1 MGNNI
6 NMKKYFF
13 LIILIILNTKLN
25 AEIITDGTI
34 GQRSHLT
41 GPKFKINE
49 QLGMQVGSNLFHSF
63 QTFNIETGET
73 AIFRGSS
80 SVTNIL
86 ARVTGNQSS
95 WIDGKIISD
104 ANLYLLNPNGI
115 VFGENASLDV
125 KGSFHASTA
134 DYLRLG
140 NTGKFSASQPQESV
154 LTVAAP
160 EAFGFL
166 TAPSSIRIEGS
177 MMIVP
182 EENTLSIIGGDLFIS
197 DSILFAKSGKIN
209 LASVAS
215 SGEVIPTSSDLRI
228 ESLDLGKIHLGQIN
242 LSQSSIDQLKNRS
255 KPNSEGNYQAN
266 IDVTDK
272 NFINEDSGNNRGAG
286 QIFIRAGKFISDKA
300 WIFADTHGNED
311 GLGIDIFID
320 GDINLINGARITADN
335 KGTGQGGNTK
345 IQANNLTL
353 SGRNLNICDETCKT
367 KYLDFEKLTS
377 IEKRK
382 IIEEIV
388 VFNKLPK
395 HQKQEFIQKKT
406 ISEQKEFIKNYQ
418 DYISFNKYIDSR
430 TTVASNTL
438 NEGNGGNITINA
450 SSVEMQSGIMQA
462 ATENSGIAGNIHLEI
477 DNLTLNNNSFI
488 TSDTKNDGKAG
499 NITINANENIFL
511 LNRGYISALSGDS
524 GDAGSI
530 NITTNNALFY
540 NDSGITT
547 QSENTN
553 GGNITF
559 TIKNNLDLSK
569 NSAIVAK
576 AKGDAGNITI
586 TTKTASFSNT
596 SGITTQSFNTSGGNI
611 TFTVTDRLDLSGDSR
626 ITAEAKNDAGDINII
641 EPEFFIFN
649 NSKLLANAN
658 FGDGGNIIIEADH
671 FIQSSNS
678 IIDNSSIHAMNG
690 EIEIN
695 AQQYELKNNFS
706 ILPRKFL
713 TSSVEYTKKS
723 CVGRYKNPDVARL
736 AILGYQILPES
747 PYSLGVHIPEELFA
761 TSTNDYSNAQLPR
774 SEFLPEPSGCP
785 SAP

>member
-1 MGNNI
+1 
-6 NMKKYFF
+6 MKKYFF

-34 GQRSHLT
+34 GQRSHLI
-41 GPKFKINE
+41 GPHFIINE
-49 QLGMQVGSNLFHSF
+49 QLGLQVGNNLFHSF
-63 QTFNIETGET
+63 QTFNIETGEK
-73 AIFRGSS
+73 ASFRGSS

-95 WIDGKIISD
+95 WIDGKITSD

-166 TAPSSIRIEGS
+166 SAPSSITLEGS
-177 MMIVP
+177 VMIAPP
-182 EENTLSIIGGDLFIS
+182 EKTLSIIGGDLLIK
-197 DSILFAKSGKIN
+197 DSFLFAESGRIN

-215 SGEVIPTSSDLRI
+215 SGEVVLKPSDLNVD
-228 ESLDLGKIHLGQIN
+228 SFKKLGQIH
-242 LSQSSIDQLKNRS
+242 LSESTSLPIWIRNI
-255 KPNSEGNYQAN
+255 AN
-266 IDVTDK
+266 IDVSD
-272 NFINEDSGNNRGAG
+272 INSKKSGAG

-300 WIFADTHGNED
+300 WIFADTYGNED

-320 GDINLINGARITADN
+320 GNIDLKNGARITADN
-335 KGTGQGGNTK
+335 KGTGQGGNIK
-345 IQANNLTL
+345 IQAKDLTL
-353 SGRNLNICDETCKT
+353 SGINSNICNESCQ
-367 KYLDFEKLTS
+367 
-377 IEKRK
+377 R
-382 IIEEIV
+382 
-388 VFNKLPK
+388 N
-395 HQKQEFIQKKT
+395 
-406 ISEQKEFIKNYQ
+406 FIKSKK
-418 DYISFNKYIDSR
+418 DSFFYINSLSTI
-430 TTVASNTL
+430 TSN
-438 NEGNGGNITINA
+438 NSGEGNGGNITINA
-450 SSVEMQSGIMQA
+450 SNVKMEPGIMQA
-462 ATENSGIAGNIHLEI
+462 ATENSGTAGNIHLTSDSLKLQNNSSI
-477 DNLTLNNNSFI
+477 DTNTLKDGKSGSITLNTQELILENQ
-488 TSDTKNDGKAG
+488 GK
-499 NITINANENIFL
+499 
-511 LNRGYISALSGDS
+511 ISASS
-524 GDAGSI
+524 QSCGDAGTI
-530 NITTNNALFY
+530 NITTNTALLS
-540 NDSGITT
+540 DKSGITT
-547 QSENTN
+547 KSFE
-553 GGNITF
+553 
-559 TIKNNLDLSK
+559 TI
-569 NSAIVAK
+569 
-576 AKGDAGNITI
+576 
-586 TTKTASFSNT
+586 
-596 SGITTQSFNTSGGNI
+596 GGNI
-611 TFTVTDRLDLSGDSR
+611 TFTVTDRLTLSGDSR
-626 ITAEAKNDAGDINII
+626 ITAEAYDEAGDIIFTGK
-641 EPEFFIFN
+641 PEFFIFN

-706 ILPRKFL
+706 ILPRNFL

-761 TSTNDYSNAQLPR
+761 TSTNDYSKAQLPR

>member
-1 MGNNI
+1 
-6 NMKKYFF
+6 MKKYFF

-34 GQRSHLT
+34 GQRSHLI
-41 GPKFKINE
+41 GPEFTINE

-73 AIFRGSS
+73 ANFSGPS

-95 WIDGKIISD
+95 WIDGRITAN

-115 VFGENASLDV
+115 VFGENACLSVD
-125 KGSFHASTA
+125 GSFHASTA

-177 MMIVP
+177 AMIVP
-182 EENTLSIIGGDLFIS
+182 SKQTISIIGGDLFIK
-197 DSILFAKSGKIN
+197 DSVLFAESGRIN

-215 SGEVIPTSSDLRI
+215 SGEVISTSSDLI
-228 ESLDLGKIHLGQIN
+228 LNSFQKLGKIELSESSPLPKEKRIIAN
-242 LSQSSIDQLKNRS
+242 LDVSDIFSQ
-255 KPNSEGNYQAN
+255 EA
-266 IDVTDK
+266 
-272 NFINEDSGNNRGAG
+272 GAG

-300 WIFADTHGNED
+300 WIFADTYGNED

-320 GDINLINGARITADN
+320 GDIDLKNGARITADN
-335 KGTGQGGNTK
+335 EGTGQGGNIK

-353 SGRNLNICDETCKT
+353 GCINSNLCDEFGQINENADIDNFSTV
-367 KYLDFEKLTS
+367 TS
-377 IEKRK
+377 NNWGK
-382 IIEEIV
+382 
-388 VFNKLPK
+388 
-395 HQKQEFIQKKT
+395 
-406 ISEQKEFIKNYQ
+406 
-418 DYISFNKYIDSR
+418 
-430 TTVASNTL
+430 
-438 NEGNGGNITINA
+438 GNGGNITINA
-450 SSVEMQSGIMQA
+450 SNVKMQTGVMQA
-462 ATENSGIAGNIHLEI
+462 ATENSGRAGNIQI
-477 DNLTLNNNSFI
+477 SVDSLTLNNNSI
-488 TSDTKNDGKAG
+488 IDATGVENGQAG
-499 NITINANENIFL
+499 NINITSKKNITISNSIIVAGATQNATSNSKINAGNIIL
-511 LNRGYISALSGDS
+511 DTEDLILKNQGVINALSEGGGD
-524 GDAGSI
+524 GGSI
-530 NITTNNALFY
+530 KITTNTASFSQN
-540 NDSGITT
+540 SGITT
-547 QSENTN
+547 KSSNAN
-553 GGNITF
+553 GGNIELTVKDS
-559 TIKNNLDLSK
+559 INLFD
-569 NSAIVAK
+569 
-576 AKGDAGNITI
+576 
-586 TTKTASFSNT
+586 
-596 SGITTQSFNTSGGNI
+596 
-611 TFTVTDRLDLSGDSR
+611 DSR
-626 ITAEAKNDAGDINII
+626 ITTEADYEAGDIIFTGK
-641 EPEFFIFN
+641 PEFFIFN

-723 CVGRYKNPDVARL
+723 CVERSKNPDVARL

>member
-1 MGNNI
+1 
-6 NMKKYFF
+6 MKKYFF

-34 GQRSHLT
+34 GQRSHLI
-41 GPKFKINE
+41 GPHFTINE
-49 QLGMQVGSNLFHSF
+49 QLGLQVGNNLFHSF
-63 QTFNIETGET
+63 QTFNIETGEKAT
-73 AIFRGSS
+73 FSGPS

-95 WIDGKIISD
+95 WIDGRITAN

-115 VFGENASLDV
+115 VFGENACLSVD
-125 KGSFHASTA
+125 GSFHASTA

-177 MMIVP
+177 AMIVP
-182 EENTLSIIGGDLFIS
+182 PKQTISIIGGDLFIK
-197 DSILFAKSGKIN
+197 DSFLFAESGRIN

-215 SGEVIPTSSDLRI
+215 SGEVVLKPSDLNVD
-228 ESLDLGKIHLGQIN
+228 SFKKLGQIH
-242 LSQSSIDQLKNRS
+242 LSESTSLPIWIRNI
-255 KPNSEGNYQAN
+255 AN
-266 IDVTDK
+266 IDVSD
-272 NFINEDSGNNRGAG
+272 INSKKSGAG

-320 GDINLINGARITADN
+320 GDINLKNGARITTDN
-335 KGTGQGGNTK
+335 KGTGQGGNIK

-353 SGRNLNICDETCKT
+353 SGINSNICDETCKT

-377 IEKRK
+377 IEKR
-382 IIEEIV
+382 E
-388 VFNKLPK
+388 FFAKLTDLEK
-395 HQKQEFIQKKT
+395 FEF
-406 ISEQKEFIKNYQ
+406 Y
-418 DYISFNKYIDSR
+418 DYIDSLS
-430 TTVASNTL
+430 TIASN
-438 NEGNGGNITINA
+438 NSGEGNGGNITINA
-450 SSVEMQSGIMQA
+450 SNVKMQTGVMQA
-462 ATENSGIAGNIHLEI
+462 ATENSGRAGNIQI
-477 DNLTLNNNSFI
+477 SVDSLTLNNNSSI
-488 TSDTKNDGKAG
+488 DSTVVENGQAG
-499 NITINANENIFL
+499 NITITSKKNITISNSIIVTGATQNATSNSKIHAGNIIL
-511 LNRGYISALSGDS
+511 DTEDLILKNQGVINALSEGGGD
-524 GDAGSI
+524 GGSI
-530 NITTNNALFY
+530 NITTNTASFSLN
-540 NDSGITT
+540 SGITT
-547 QSENTN
+547 KSSNAN
-553 GGNITF
+553 GGNIE
-559 TIKNNLDLSK
+559 
-569 NSAIVAK
+569 
-576 AKGDAGNITI
+576 
-586 TTKTASFSNT
+586 
-596 SGITTQSFNTSGGNI
+596 
-611 TFTVTDRLDLSGDSR
+611 FTVTDRLYLSDNSR
-626 ITAEAKNDAGDINII
+626 ITAEAH
-641 EPEFFIFN
+641 
-649 NSKLLANAN
+649 
-658 FGDGGNIIIEADH
+658 GDGGNITINGKPEFVILNNSQLRANAYEGNGGNIRVVADH
-671 FIQSSNS
+671 FISSSNS
-678 IIDNSSIHAMNG
+678 IITASSEKAIDG

-706 ILPRKFL
+706 ILPRNFL

-761 TSTNDYSNAQLPR
+761 TSTNDYSKAQLPI